1 MYDGRTNLSSD
12 VVNEV
17 RRHFP
22 GKVFEAI
29 IPRSIRLAEAPSY
42 GTPISSYAPHT
53 PGAEAYAALAREL
66 LQGDGIQIP
75 VIQE

>member
-1 MYDGRTNLSSD
+1 

-22 GKVFEAI
+22 EHVFEAI

-42 GTPISSYAPHT
+42 GQPISSYAPSST
-53 PGAEAYAALAREL
+53 GAEAYASLAREVL
-66 LQGDGIQIP
+66 AGDGVQ
-75 VIQE
+75 VLAFQA